1 MALGST
7 GRWAIGLTA
16 AALLAAAGAASAASS
31 GVQILPRE
39 DERRVD
45 ILVDGKP
52 FTSYIYRDTLKK
64 PVLYPLLTEG
74 GKPVTRG
81 FPIDPRPGER
91 VDHPHHVGLWFN
103 HGDVN
108 GVDFWNNSG
117 GEGSSKM
124 GTIVHRA
131 IQNARG
137 GSSQADLDV
146 LLEWLMPDGHPV
158 LKEETRFTFL
168 AQPKLRIVDRAAK
181 LTALAER
188 VVFKDNKEGVLGL
201 RVARAL
207 EHPSTKPE
215 VFTDAKGKPTTVARL
230 DNTGVT
236 GRYLTSEG
244 KTGEEVWGTRG
255 RWCALQGR
263 VDGKDVTLA
272 IFDHPR
278 NPGHPTYWHARGYGL
293 FAANPLGQKVFS
305 NGAAELNLTLE
316 PGEWVVFRYRI
327 VILSE
332 AVKKERIEA
341 LYDDFLKGR

>member
-1 MALGST
+1 MAG
-7 GRWAIGLTA
+7 AF
-16 AALLAAAGAASAASS
+16 LAAAAVASAASS
-31 GVQILPRE
+31 GVSILPRE
-39 DERRVD
+39 DDRRVD
-45 ILVDGKP
+45 VMVDGKP
-52 FTSYIYRDTLKK
+52 FTSYIYPATLKK
-64 PVLYPLLTEG
+64 PVLYPLLTEA

-81 FPIDPRPGER
+81 FPMDPRPGER

-103 HGDVN
+103 FGDVN

-117 GEGSSKM
+117 GEGSEKM

-131 IQNARG
+131 VRNARA

-146 LLEWLMPDGHPV
+146 LLEWLMPDGHAV
-158 LKEETRFTFL
+158 LREEARFSFI
-168 AQPKLRIVDRAAK
+168 ARPKVRIVDRAAR

-188 VVFKDNKEGVLGL
+188 VVFKDNKEGLLGL

-244 KTGEEVWGTRG
+244 KVGEEVWGTRG

-272 IFDHPR
+272 ILDHPR
-278 NPGHPTYWHARGYGL
+278 NPGHPTHWHARGYGL

-305 NGAAELNLTLE
+305 NGAQELNLTLE
-316 PGEWVVFRYRI
+316 PGASATFLYRI

-332 AVKKERIEA
+332 SAKKEAIDA
-341 LYDDFLKGR
+341 LYDDFTKGR